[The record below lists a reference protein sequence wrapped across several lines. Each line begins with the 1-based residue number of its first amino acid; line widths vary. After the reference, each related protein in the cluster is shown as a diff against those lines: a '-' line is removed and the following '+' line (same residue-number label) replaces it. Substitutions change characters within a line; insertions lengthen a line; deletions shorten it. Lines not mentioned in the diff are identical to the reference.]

1 MGFVNPTILKQAPA
15 LALLVSPSGHPPSL
29 AAPTAR
35 AVSFLGRFDQF
46 AKRSVNDPYW
56 RKPVIAGMGAID
68 VKGSISQAIASVQL
82 SVNLCR
88 G

>member
-1 MGFVNPTILKQAPA
+1 MLAPRI
-15 LALLVSPSGHPPSL
+15 SL
-29 AAPTAR
+29 ISAPRRTSA
-35 AVSFLGRFDQF
+35 SGRFDQF
-46 AKRSVNDPYW
+46 AKRSMNDPYW

-68 VKGSISQAIASVQL
+68 VKGSISQAIAPVQL